1 MCTPKPHL
9 HGTASRLI
17 SSPLPTN
24 LRPMSQEAP
33 TFGTHSQDID
43 ALHTIQPSGPI
54 KSVIAW
60 LLLNTYER
68 RLRAIMATALA

>member
-1 MCTPKPHL
+1 
-9 HGTASRLI
+9 
-17 SSPLPTN
+17 
-24 LRPMSQEAP
+24 MSQEAP